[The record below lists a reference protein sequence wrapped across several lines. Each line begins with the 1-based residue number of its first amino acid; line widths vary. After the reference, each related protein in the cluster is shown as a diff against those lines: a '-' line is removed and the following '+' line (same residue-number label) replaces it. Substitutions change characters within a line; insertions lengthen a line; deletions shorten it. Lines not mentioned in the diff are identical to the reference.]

1 MRNSIEVVTVAP
13 GGFAPRAERT
23 HGDAPTVMLR
33 TPSADN
39 DAVGEDQPVSSSARP
54 TSYELYHA
62 ARAHRSLVI
71 GNLFIAMLRA
81 MGAIVRRAHAQ
92 YRQRRSARAV
102 YDALRHLDDRMLR
115 DLGFHRSE
123 ISSIAAEV
131 TGAAVRERVRVMLLS
146 SSSP

>member
-1 MRNSIEVVTVAP
+1 MRKSLQMGRHPVRLA
-13 GGFAPRAERT
+13 
-23 HGDAPTVMLR
+23 
-33 TPSADN
+33 PSAL
-39 DAVGEDQPVSSSARP
+39 P
-54 TSYELYHA
+54 TSYALYHA

-81 MGAIVRRAHAQ
+81 LGAIVRRVQAR
-92 YRQRRSARAV
+92 YRQRRKARAV

-115 DLGFHRSE
+115 DLGFDRSE

-131 TGAAVRERVRVMLLS
+131 TGAAARERVRVLLLS